1 MVIRPDKSIGLQIIL
16 CGLLLAIQLV
26 GGVHYDS
33 SLFNDEAYDTKLFK
47 FEQILQLTSKHVN
60 TAKAAYDKIELEFL
74 RPTGVRVEDLLKK
87 ALFPL
92 LKAAKKAAGR
102 VKKDSEMS
110 EVEM

>member
-1 MVIRPDKSIGLQIIL
+1 MVVRPDKSIGLQIIL

-26 GGVHYDS
+26 GGAHYDS
-33 SLFNDEAYDTKLFK
+33 SLYKDQAYDTKLFK
-47 FEQILQLTSKHVN
+47 FEQIMKLKSKHVN
-60 TAKAAYDKIELEFL
+60 TAKVEYDKIEQEFL

-102 VKKDSEMS
+102 VKKDSVMS
-110 EVEM
+110 DVEM